1 MNGRDAQQPAACRE
15 EGLRAVD
22 LSLHY
27 PGGAPIIA
35 HLDVAI
41 APHAFTTIV
50 GPNGCG
56 KSTLLKALSRV
67 LSPQGGAVL
76 LDGREAAGGY
86 APKAYARQVGFL
98 PQSSTA
104 PEGITVAELVARG
117 RYPHQSLLQWTSEA
131 DRAAVREAMARTD
144 VAELAGRRVAELSGG
159 QRQRVW
165 IAMALAQQTE
175 ILLLD
180 EPTTYLDLAHQ
191 IDVLELCH
199 ELNTRFGTTVVAV
212 LHDLNEACR
221 YADRIIVMKDGR
233 IVTSGEP
240 GAAITPAHRPRGLRA
255 GSARDRG
262 SRHGHA
268 AGAAAQGRQAAR
280 RGCLGGG
287 LKIGTRIGKRIAA
300 GFRPLRHRL
309 RAVSR

>member
-1 MNGRDAQQPAACRE
+1 M
-15 EGLRAVD
+15 
-22 LSLHY
+22 
-27 PGGAPIIA
+27 
-35 HLDVAI
+35 
-41 APHAFTTIV
+41 
-50 GPNGCG
+50 
-56 KSTLLKALSRV
+56 
-67 LSPQGGAVL
+67 
-76 LDGREAAGGY
+76 
-86 APKAYARQVGFL
+86 
-98 PQSSTA
+98 
-104 PEGITVAELVARG
+104 
-117 RYPHQSLLQWTSEA
+117 QWTSEA

-240 GAAITPAHRPRGLRA
+240 GAAITPATVREAFGLEVRVIEDPVTGTPLVLPLRA
-255 GSARDRG
+255 GKRR
-262 SRHGHA
+262 
-268 AGAAAQGRQAAR
+268 GAAAAA
-280 RGCLGGG
+280 
-287 LKIGTRIGKRIAA
+287 
-300 GFRPLRHRL
+300 
-309 RAVSR
+309 

>member
-1 MNGRDAQQPAACRE
+1 MNGRDPQQPAACRE

-76 LDGREAAGGY
+76 LDGREAAGY

-104 PEGITVAELVARG
+104 PEGITVAELVGRG

-240 GAAITPAHRPRGLRA
+240 GAAITPATVREAFGLEVRVIEDPVTGTPLVLPLRA
-255 GSARDRG
+255 GKRRS
-262 SRHGHA
+262 
-268 AGAAAQGRQAAR
+268 AAASAA
-280 RGCLGGG
+280 
-287 LKIGTRIGKRIAA
+287 A
-300 GFRPLRHRL
+300 
-309 RAVSR
+309 